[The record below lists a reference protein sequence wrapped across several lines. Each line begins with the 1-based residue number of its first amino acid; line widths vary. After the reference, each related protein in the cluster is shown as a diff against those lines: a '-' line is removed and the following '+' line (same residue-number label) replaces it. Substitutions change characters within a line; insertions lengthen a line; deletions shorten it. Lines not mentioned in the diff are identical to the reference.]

1 MTSTVAVIPARGGS
15 KGLPRKNLA
24 NVAGKPLLAWSILQ
38 ARESHGVDSVWV
50 SSDSDEILQTADAHG
65 ALVIERP
72 SEISDDSATS
82 ESAWIH
88 ALDVIE
94 SRGVDVSITVGMQAT
109 SPIREP
115 SDIDFSLSQFK
126 RDQLDSLLT
135 VCEIEDF
142 FMWRLQENGQ
152 PIGINHDFQNRLRRQ
167 VLEKRYLENGSF
179 YLFKPNIIRTLG
191 NRLGGKMGIYVMA
204 KHKLFQVDNAED
216 VVLCE
221 AIMRGYG
228 LDK

>member
-24 NVAGKPLLAWSILQ
+24 DVAGRPLVAWSILH
-38 ARESHGVDSVWV
+38 ARASHSVDSVWV
-50 SSDSDEILQTADAHG
+50 SSDSDEILQVADAHG
-65 ALVIERP
+65 AFVIERP
-72 SEISDDSATS
+72 SEVSDDSATS

-94 SRGVDVSITVGMQAT
+94 SRGVDVSIVVGMQAT

-142 FMWRLQENGQ
+142 FMWKLQKNGQ
-152 PIGINHDFQNRLRRQ
+152 PIGINHDFRNRLRRQ
-167 VLEKRYLENGSF
+167 ALEKRYLENGSF
-179 YLFKPNIIRTLG
+179 YLFKPNIIRSLG

-221 AIMRGYG
+221 TIMRGYG